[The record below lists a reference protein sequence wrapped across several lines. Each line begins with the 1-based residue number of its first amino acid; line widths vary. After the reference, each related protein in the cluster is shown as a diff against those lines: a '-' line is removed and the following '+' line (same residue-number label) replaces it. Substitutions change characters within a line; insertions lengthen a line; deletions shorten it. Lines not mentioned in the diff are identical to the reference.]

1 MATGTTSVDIAGL
14 AGNEAAQ
21 PRVFAHSAY
30 EIPTPASTGSEN
42 TYPVP
47 ADDTAA
53 AFNAT
58 FFKRC
63 FNSVHG
69 SKPSLIFVTL

>member
-30 EIPTPASTGSEN
+30 EIPTPASNGNVN

-47 ADDTAA
+47 ASGTSMASMADKQTQ
-53 AFNAT
+53 
-58 FFKRC
+58 K
-63 FNSVHG
+63 
-69 SKPSLIFVTL
+69 